1 MVFLHQD
8 IMALHPFW
16 AATITIITAYM
27 SAIGIGWLWAR
38 TAQWRE
44 LRKQSRWCDRHL
56 QTTWR
61 IQVQWWWINAK
72 WTVIQIY
79 QKLTRRRYK

>member
-1 MVFLHQD
+1 MFI
-8 IMALHPFW
+8 IMLGT
-16 AATITIITAYM
+16 TIGIFMA
-27 SAIGIGWLWAR
+27 AIGIGWLWAN

-61 IQVQWWWINAK
+61 VRLQFWLIDFK
-72 WTVIQIY
+72 WTAIQLY
-79 QKLTRRRYK
+79 QKFIQWCHKK